1 MEVQRIALLVER
13 LEAGPG
19 VEHKLQ
25 TAWVRHASSR
35 LGKGCPELQ
44 PSMQQS
50 ATSVLPVM
58 PVRCL
63 SCRVGPING
72 RASLSG
78 KSFSYES
85 VLQEDCGCIS
95 ATNIGIRTAP
105 KPAAQQLLTKACGA
119 TISHVLG
126 LQQKSEIRRPTKS
139 LAVKLGGRKVVR
151 SHHPIQKLWRTRTFF
166 TTQWW
171 DCRVS
176 GKSGANQEFQADLE
190 AALRPSFGTACWV
203 MILG

>member
-1 MEVQRIALLVER
+1 MLSTSCRRLL
-13 LEAGPG
+13 
-19 VEHKLQ
+19 
-25 TAWVRHASSR
+25 VRHASSR

-85 VLQEDCGCIS
+85 VVQEDCGCIS
-95 ATNIGIRTAP
+95 ATNIGIRKAP

-126 LQQKSEIRRPTKS
+126 LHQKSEIRRPTKS

-151 SHHPIQKLWRTRTFF
+151 SHHPIQKLWRTRTLFYNSVVGLQSVGQIRREPRSPGRPRGCAAAQF
-166 TTQWW
+166 RHSMLGYDIWAN
-171 DCRVS
+171 
-176 GKSGANQEFQADLE
+176 GKEDGNYND
-190 AALRPSFGTACWV
+190 GV
-203 MILG
+203 I